1 MYVLSVVVLCLF
13 ASIPVRQLK
22 TILAGSSQPPGQAV
36 FNLAKRWPRRIAA
49 WHSLYICL
57 EPLERS
63 LELWFRNPVKDSHAA
78 GGQPLPAESNDNASV
93 VYSHALQFNSH
104 LEQ

>member
-1 MYVLSVVVLCLF
+1 MIISARGQA
-13 ASIPVRQLK
+13 ASI
-22 TILAGSSQPPGQAV
+22 LAM
-36 FNLAKRWPRRIAA
+36 RWPRRIAA
-49 WHSLYICL
+49 WHSLYICW

-63 LELWFRNPVKDSHAA
+63 LELWFPNPVKDSHAA

-93 VYSHALQFNSH
+93 AYSDAFQFNSH